1 MIEWILLAFAVSNGP
16 DCHVCDIGPGQP
28 GPRKRSEVPGVAM
41 TSITVPGFPSE
52 VECTTAL
59 RKLVALS
66 DYDGNVDFMGLKGTC
81 ISRTKQ

>member
-1 MIEWILLAFAVSNGP
+1 
-16 DCHVCDIGPGQP
+16 
-28 GPRKRSEVPGVAM
+28 M